1 MKRGYE
7 MRLQKYIASCGIT
20 SRRKAEDLIRK
31 GQVKVNGAVIDY
43 MGYNVNEND
52 KVELDGK
59 IIKLDKKMV
68 YIALNKPIGYITS
81 ASDEQQRA
89 TVMDLLTDLETRVFP
104 VGRLDY
110 NTSGLLILTNDGQLS
125 YKLTH
130 PKHKVYKTY
139 MAKVQGIIS
148 SKDIYHLIN
157 GVDIGGYITAK
168 AYVKVESYKKNCSFV
183 KISIYEG
190 KNRQVRKMFKVV
202 GHRVLELERIA
213 IGDIKLGRLK
223 RGHYRKLMQKEIDY
237 LKDN

>member
-1 MKRGYE
+1 

-43 MGYNVNEND
+43 MGYNVNEED
-52 KVELDGK
+52 KVELNGRVIELNRK
-59 IIKLDKKMV
+59 NV
-68 YIALNKPIGYITS
+68 YIALNKPIEYITS

-110 NTSGLLILTNDGQLS
+110 NTSGLLILTNDGELS

-130 PKHKVYKTY
+130 PKHKIYKTY
-139 MAKVQGIIS
+139 MAKVQGIVS
-148 SKDIYHLIN
+148 SKDVYHLIN
-157 GVDIGGYITAK
+157 GVDIGGYTTAK
-168 AYVKVESYKKNCSFV
+168 AYVKVEKHIKNCSLV

-190 KNRQVRKMFKVV
+190 KNRQVRKMFKTV
-202 GHRVLELERIA
+202 GHKVLELERVA

-223 RGHYRKLMQKEIDY
+223 RGHYRKLTQKEIEY
-237 LKDN
+237 LKEI